1 MSRTRLLIVGGGQS
15 GLAAAR
21 AGRDRGWEP
30 VVLEAGAEPVGSW
43 PAYYD
48 SLQLFSPRRF
58 SSFPDYEFPGPAH
71 DCPTRDEVVDY
82 LRGYASWLGVD
93 IRTNSP
99 VTDVTV
105 DRAGAFTARLTDGD
119 AVSGDVLIAASGSF
133 ANPFVPQ
140 VAGHEEF
147 SGQVLTVAE
156 YRSPEPF
163 AGKRVVVVGA
173 GNSAVQVGHELAHRA
188 DVTLAVRD
196 RVRLVPQVI
205 AGRDLHWWLRLT
217 RADLLPPAIL
227 GRVVTG
233 TPVIDNGRYRQALH
247 SKSPGQRPMFSA
259 FTRDGVVWPDGGRER
274 VDAVIF
280 ATGYRPHLPYLH
292 SLAALDADGHPRHRH
307 GISTVQPGLGFL
319 GLEFQRTFSSNTLR
333 GVHRDAGF
341 VVGTLAQQQRR
352 VAVG

>member
-1 MSRTRLLIVGGGQS
+1 MSRPRLLIVGGGQS

-21 AGRDRGWEP
+21 AGRDRGWDP

-58 SSFPDYEFPGPAH
+58 SSFPGYEFPGAEDGYPG
-71 DCPTRDEVVDY
+71 RDEVVDY

-93 IRTNSP
+93 IRTDSR
-99 VTDVTV
+99 VADVTL
-105 DRAGAFTARLTDGD
+105 DSAGAFTVHLTNGD
-119 AVSGDVLIAASGSF
+119 AVSADVVIAASGSF
-133 ANPFVPQ
+133 ANPHIPQ
-140 VAGHEEF
+140 VAGREEF
-147 SGQVLTVAE
+147 SGQVLPVAA

-163 AGKRVVVVGA
+163 AGQRVLVVGA
-173 GNSAVQVGHELAHRA
+173 GNSAVQVGYELAQVA
-188 DVTLAVRD
+188 DVSLAVRD
-196 RVRLVPQVI
+196 RVRLVSQVVG
-205 AGRDLHWWLRLT
+205 GRDLHWWLRLT
-217 RADLLPPAIL
+217 RADLLPPAVL

-233 TPVIDNGRYRQALH
+233 TPVIDTGRYEEALH
-247 SKSPGQRPMFSA
+247 SELLGQGPMFSA
-259 FTRDGVVWPDGGRER
+259 FTSDGVVWADGTEER

-280 ATGYRPHLPYLH
+280 ATGYRPHLPYLG
-292 SLAALDADGHPRHRH
+292 SLGALDADGGPRHRH

-341 VVGTLAQQQRR
+341 VVGALAQQLRK